1 MVQAIHISSNTKR
14 TCHTLLTKGIQNK
27 TTSLCLQGENRA
39 SYIAFLSLKYRN
51 VVISWTV
58 GLLESIC
65 VHLAFQLFHLQLC
78 EWEEER
84 GMLFCV
90 DYKWNWLLNMDVLS
104 IDMRCLVSC
113 HKNDLNW
120 SFYVFHVNQ
129 CTHRPTHMT
138 LVVPTTDVL
147 YMLQRYER
155 CQITTWGHDP
165 SILSTSNLLLTLQE
179 CLSHSAVL
187 VQTYSLSA
195 DTGAT
200 RHLSFPLSKG
210 NKAV

>member
-1 MVQAIHISSNTKR
+1 MV
-14 TCHTLLTKGIQNK
+14 L
-27 TTSLCLQGENRA
+27 
-39 SYIAFLSLKYRN
+39 
-51 VVISWTV
+51 SWTA
-58 GLLESIC
+58 GQLESIC
-65 VHLAFQLFHLQLC
+65 VHLAFQPFHLSVY
-78 EWEEER
+78 EWWEEER
-84 GMLFCV
+84 GMLFWL
-90 DYKWNWLLNMDVLS
+90 DYWNTWNWSLNMV
-104 IDMRCLVSC
+104 
-113 HKNDLNW
+113 NW
-120 SFYVFHVNQ
+120 SQMCCLMICDFYSF
-129 CTHRPTHMT
+129 
-138 LVVPTTDVL
+138 VVKLIWTDHFILFWSLSCVKKCSPRHIVH

-210 NKAV
+210 NKA